1 MNTSSF
7 YRYLVGGLACFAAL
21 LCFTS
26 VYAAAENKL
35 SEPEEREALKENKR
49 KAGGYS
55 EVVNSPADREKR
67 RDAEDEA
74 LS

>member
-26 VYAAAENKL
+26 VYAATENKL
-35 SEPEEREALKENKR
+35 SEPEEREALEAEWLKR
-49 KAGGYS
+49 YGA
-55 EVVNSPADREKR
+55 R
-67 RDAEDEA
+67 
-74 LS
+74 